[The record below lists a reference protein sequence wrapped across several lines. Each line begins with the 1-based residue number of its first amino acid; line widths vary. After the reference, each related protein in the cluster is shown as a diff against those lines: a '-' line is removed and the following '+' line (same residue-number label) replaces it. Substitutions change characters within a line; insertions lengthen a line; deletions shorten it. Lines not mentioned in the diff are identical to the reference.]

1 MNRPPRAPQ
10 RPRPAAQAAAAP
22 VAGERLSKC
31 VMQLKAC
38 SRREA
43 EQYIEGGWVSVN
55 GVVVEDPPFRVTNQE
70 VRVDPHATL
79 MGFAEVSLIVNKP
92 PGWVD
97 GWNADETPKKNA
109 RALLTPALRCA
120 QDASGVRLLKRHFH
134 QLQAGVPLETGASGL
149 LVFTQDWRT
158 QRKLHE
164 DMAVMEH
171 ELMADVQGEVSDE
184 ALQRIARALKD
195 ERAALP
201 AAKCSVSSS
210 TPQRSTLRLAVKG
223 AHPGL
228 AAHLC
233 ELAGL
238 ELLALRRIRVGR
250 VALGDLP
257 PGQWRY
263 LAGHE
268 RF

>member
-1 MNRPPRAPQ
+1 MSRAPAK
-10 RPRPAAQAAAAP
+10 PARAAAP
-22 VAGERLSKC
+22 DDGERLSKR
-31 VMQLKAC
+31 VMQIKGC

-43 EQYIEGGWVSVN
+43 EQFIEGGWVRVN
-55 GVVVEDPPFRVTNQE
+55 GTVVEDPPFRVSHQE
-70 VRVDPHATL
+70 VQVDAQATL
-79 MGFAEVSLIVNKP
+79 IGFSEVSLILHKP

-97 GWNADETPKKNA
+97 GWNADEDPARNA
-109 RALLTPALRCA
+109 RALLTPAQHSAR
-120 QDASGVRLLKRHFH
+120 DGSGVRLLKRHFQ

-149 LVFTQDWRT
+149 VVFSQDWRT
-158 QRKLHE
+158 QRKLRE
-164 DMAVMEH
+164 DMAVLEH
-171 ELMADVQGEVSDE
+171 ELMADVGGAVSDE
-184 ALQRIARALKD
+184 SLQCIARALKN

-201 AAKCSVSSS
+201 PTKFSVSSS

-228 AAHLC
+228 VAHLC

-250 VALGDLP
+250 VALGDLA